1 MRQHTTSFEPVRE
14 WSTYPPVE
22 ETIRSESS
30 LGWLKRISP
39 IVMTHRWRIIWSVI
53 AAIIAMLAQILVPRV
68 VGLAVDRALIER
80 TSALSFFVIILLILG
95 VARASATFGYRYGL
109 YGMAFKVEYQLRT
122 LLFQHLGR
130 LSFSFFD
137 RVQSGQIISRANSD
151 IRSVQ
156 MFMAFAPIMAVQFF
170 SFVIAIGLMAAIS
183 VPLTAVT
190 MIALPGVFAIGQRLR
205 KIMFPLSWV
214 VQSRQ
219 AEIATV
225 VDESVN

>member
-30 LGWLKRISP
+30 LGWLRRIGP

-95 VARASATFGYRYGL
+95 VARASATFGYRYAL
-109 YGMAFKVEYQLRT
+109 YAMAFKVQYQIRT
-122 LLFQHLGR
+122 HLYQI
-130 LSFSFFD
+130 L
-137 RVQSGQIISRANSD
+137 QS
-151 IRSVQ
+151 V
-156 MFMAFAPIMAVQFF
+156 
-170 SFVIAIGLMAAIS
+170 LY
-183 VPLTAVT
+183 
-190 MIALPGVFAIGQRLR
+190 
-205 KIMFPLSWV
+205 
-214 VQSRQ
+214 
-219 AEIATV
+219 
-225 VDESVN
+225 